1 MAQPFGRIFELWS
14 LDMGLGSSEQRFV
27 AVHDADR
34 RPVVEDGDDDQ
45 APVVEDD
52 AQDG

>member
-1 MAQPFGRIFELWS
+1 M
-14 LDMGLGSSEQRFV
+14 